1 MAPPRPLMKKWAID
15 RPEALPIAR
24 PVAVAT
30 GAGNIDQRYSHHP
43 DFGRLR
49 SLGPVADPHLHV
61 LTGL

>member
-1 MAPPRPLMKKWAID
+1 MKLGKQAID
-15 RPEALPIAR
+15 RPKAPPIAR
-24 PVAVAT
+24 PVPVAK
-30 GAGNIDQRYSHHP
+30 GAGDIDERYSHHP